1 MLEVKSRL
9 NREANSETE
18 YPSATLACIGETMKT
33 LLALLTFF
41 VLSCAG
47 AQSTYIGLRLAG
59 ASSLDESAERLPY
72 LGLQVGIRVT
82 GPLEFRAA
90 FDTFLLA
97 SSVHADLLYAQPLGG
112 GAHGYLGAGLDLY
125 ANVFVAEANYGA
137 HATAGLEYRTG
148 IVGLFAEAQPIYAF
162 SAAALRARLGL
173 GVNFHF

>member
-1 MLEVKSRL
+1 
-9 NREANSETE
+9 
-18 YPSATLACIGETMKT
+18 MKT

-41 VLSCAG
+41 ILSCAG
-47 AQSTYIGLRLAG
+47 AQSTYIGLLLAG

-97 SSVHADLLYAQPLGG
+97 SALHADLLYTQPLGG
-112 GAHGYLGAGLDLY
+112 EVRGYLGAGPDLY
-125 ANVFVAEANYGA
+125 TNAFVAQANYGA
-137 HATAGLEYRTG
+137 HTTAGVEYRTG
-148 IVGLFAEAQPIYAF
+148 IVGFFAEAQPIYAF